1 MPTNKRKNL
10 LPGIR
15 ASWLCPCAD
24 TFKPRVNVI
33 LTLSKLG
40 SYREALGGIHLPAL
54 NLRFKGYA
62 GNGILG
68 SILIS
73 AKNIFN

>member
-1 MPTNKRKNL
+1 M
-10 LPGIR
+10 
-15 ASWLCPCAD
+15 
-24 TFKPRVNVI
+24 

-68 SILIS
+68 SILIFVNNAFS
-73 AKNIFN
+73 LSFLYILLWIGG